1 MKAGLL
7 RRICVAAWLVPAA
20 LAASAQSRPPTT
32 EQLGK
37 DPGALRQEAEQ
48 QRAQERAQQQ
58 QGNQQQADQQW
69 NDTLRQQQGRAAA
82 DAAQGQAVLRTWQQ
96 RPPLAPEHNP
106 LLGRWQSLGA
116 KKRAAAP
123 GVSPEM
129 ANLAASLLGGI
140 TGGMCD
146 SMLGRGTIEF
156 RPAALVAIGSDG
168 REHAMYRAQYRG
180 GGSRVVVLPQGGTTF
195 THMIIDFDGADHA
208 TVAAVGCALA
218 RSGAGGSAGS
228 AKATPANVAATA
240 VTTAPSA
247 DVAPTTQWT
256 LLGTTPA
263 NGGMDVYFARA
274 SIRRSGALAQMS
286 DLWDFKT
293 AHVFEGKPFLSTR
306 NQYEYD
312 CVTSRRRML
321 STTGFSGHMGK
332 GAVVGSG
339 NSVGA
344 WEEIAT
350 TGPVHDYW
358 KAACTRS

>member
-1 MKAGLL
+1 MKARLFCRIVGALGLGL
-7 RRICVAAWLVPAA
+7 SA
-20 LAASAQSRPPTT
+20 LAAQAQGRPPTT

-58 QGNQQQADQQW
+58 QSNQQQADQQW

-106 LLGRWQSLGA
+106 LLGRWESLGSG
-116 KKRAAAP
+116 KRAAAP

-129 ANLAASLLGGI
+129 ANLAAALLGGI

-156 RPAALVAIGSDG
+156 RPAGLVAIGHDG

-195 THMIIDFDGADHA
+195 THMIIDFAGPDHA

-218 RSGAGGSAGS
+218 RAGGGG
-228 AKATPANVAATA
+228 VRATA
-240 VTTAPSA
+240 ANTSTATEGPA
-247 DVAPTTQWT
+247 TNQWV
-256 LLGTTPA
+256 LLGSTVA
-263 NGGMDVYFARA
+263 NGGMDVYVAR
-274 SIRRSGALAQMS
+274 STIRRLGALAQMS

-293 AHVFEGKPFLSTR
+293 PHVFEGRSFLSTR

-321 STTGFSGHMGK
+321 STTGFSGHMGQ

-339 NSVGA
+339 KSAAA

-350 TGPVHDYW
+350 TGPIHDHW
-358 KAACTRS
+358 KIACTRQ

>member
-1 MKAGLL
+1 MKASLFC
-7 RRICVAAWLVPAA
+7 RICGAAWLVLAA
-20 LAASAQSRPPTT
+20 LSASAQSRPPTT

-48 QRAQERAQQQ
+48 QRSQERAQQQ
-58 QGNQQQADQQW
+58 QSNQQQADQQW
-69 NDTLRQQQGRAAA
+69 NDTVRQQQGRAAA

-96 RPPLAPEHNP
+96 RPALAPEHNP

-116 KKRAAAP
+116 GKR
-123 GVSPEM
+123 GRSWVSPEM

-140 TGGMCD
+140 TAGMCD

-156 RPAALVAIGSDG
+156 RPTALVAIGGDG

-195 THMIIDFDGADHA
+195 THMIVDFDGPDHA
-208 TVAAVGCALA
+208 TVAAAGCALRA
-218 RSGAGGSAGS
+218 PWPRHASA
-228 AKATPANVAATA
+228 
-240 VTTAPSA
+240 APSRRRQTSPQQPRPRRHR
-247 DVAPTTQWT
+247 PTPRRPLDRT
-256 LLGTTPA
+256 LPGTTPA
-263 NGGMDVYFARA
+263 NGGMDVYIARA

-293 AHVFEGKPFLSTR
+293 VHVFEGKTFLSTR

-321 STTGFSGHMGK
+321 STTGFSGHMGQ

-339 NSVGA
+339 NSVAA

-350 TGPVHDYW
+350 TGPVHDHW
-358 KAACTRS
+358 KAATTRS